1 MAIDPVTTTL
11 LVINGGLVLG
21 NALLW
26 MTDPSKT
33 DKAIK
38 RMKGEKIQ
46 RLEPEYTF
54 PESFME
60 LEQTSRPSEE
70 RDHGQHGLVMMTNR
84 FEAPPAPQVAMQEA
98 TVKTPEPVLQLPSM
112 DQLALTKLE
121 RRVDSVTTRINTVE
135 ERLSTEVEAIDDRL
149 KETRTDVALFKQ
161 EFRAANVPRLQFR
174 VDALDR
180 AYYALRNSAPQAS
193 PAVAAVAK
201 TAKKKERVL
210 KAIKKVGKPKKARKA
225 KKVKAAKKAA
235 RKKPKK
241 LGTEAQYQR
250 TGGKDVHY
258 TETGQPFVK
267 LGKKGARFIKKSE
280 GFSKVEEKK
289 EAQTKLPEPTKS
301 KAAGNKDEVVLEL
314 KTSLKNLKEKLG
326 SI

>member
-1 MAIDPVTTTL
+1 MIDPVTTTL
-11 LVINGGLVLG
+11 LVVNGGLVLG

-33 DKAIK
+33 QKAVK
-38 RMKGEKIQ
+38 RMKGENT

-54 PESFME
+54 PQSFSE
-60 LEQTSRPSEE
+60 LEQTTRPAQEFE
-70 RDHGQHGLVMMTNR
+70 YAPGLIMTK
-84 FEAPPAPQVAMQEA
+84 PAPQPAIQEQ
-98 TVKTPEPVLQLPSM
+98 TVKTTESILQLPSM
-112 DQLALTKLE
+112 EQLALTKLE

-135 ERLSTEVEAIDDRL
+135 ERLSTEIEAIDDRV

-180 AYYALRNSAPQAS
+180 AYYALRNATPQAS
-193 PAVAAVAK
+193 PALTAVIK
-201 TAKKKERVL
+201 TDAKKKRVL
-210 KAIKKVGKPKKARKA
+210 SKIKKAGKKRKARTTKPKARKIVL
-225 KKVKAAKKAA
+225 KKIV

-250 TGGKDVHY
+250 VGGKDVHY
-258 TETGQPFVK
+258 TKEGQPFVK

-280 GFSKVEEKK
+280 GFSKVEEKP
-289 EAQTKLPEPTKS
+289 AQTKLPEPTKT
-301 KAAGNKDEVVLEL
+301 KAVDKKDEVVLEL

-326 SI
+326 SL